1 MGIEPTA
8 LCLEGRCSTTELR
21 PLTVNYND
29 PIYNPTH
36 RVRNVKEWL
45 QLYCQSNNGA
55 ATLILTMLDAAGIV
69 ASLFYGGVLLWAAV
83 SITRHLTRLVRP
95 NRPPHFVALH
105 MTAVWSV
112 GTAATLAALTL
123 IIYALTLIDNVSRSS

>member
-1 MGIEPTA
+1 
-8 LCLEGRCSTTELR
+8 
-21 PLTVNYND
+21 
-29 PIYNPTH
+29 
-36 RVRNVKEWL
+36 VKEWL
-45 QLYCQSNNGA
+45 WLYCQSNICT
-55 ATLILTMLDAAGIV
+55 ATLVSTMLDAAGIV
-69 ASLFYGGVLLWAAV
+69 ASLFYGGVLLWAAI

-95 NRPPHFVALH
+95 NRPAHFVALN